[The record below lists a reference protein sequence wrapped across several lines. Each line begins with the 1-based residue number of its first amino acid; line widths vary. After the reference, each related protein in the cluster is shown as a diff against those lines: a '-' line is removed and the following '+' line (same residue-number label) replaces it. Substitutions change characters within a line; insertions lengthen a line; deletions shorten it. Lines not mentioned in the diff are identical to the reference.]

1 MTPFTIF
8 VNDQEL
14 AVLPEQANSLDAI
27 ALSEQQFHVLK
38 NDVNYKA
45 NIETT
50 DYANKSYTIKVN
62 GTRYNVKIADRYDR
76 LIQQMGI
83 SVGGATKSNHVQS
96 PMPGLVLS
104 IFVSAGQTVAKGDN
118 LLILEAMKMENV
130 IKATGDGVVKSI
142 KVQQGAVVE
151 KRQLLIEME

>member
-8 VNDQEL
+8 VNQQEL
-14 AVLPEQANSLDAI
+14 SVLPEQAKTLDAI
-27 ALSEQQFHVLK
+27 AVGEQQFHVLK

-45 NIETT
+45 SIETA

-62 GTRYNVKIADRYDR
+62 GTRYEVKIADVYDR

-83 SVGGATKSNHVQS
+83 SSGGATKSNNVQS

-104 IFVSAGQTVAKGDN
+104 ILVSEGQSVEKGDN
-118 LLILEAMKMENV
+118 LLILEAMKMEN
-130 IKATGDGVVKSI
+130 ILKATGKGVIKSI
-142 KVQQGAVVE
+142 QVQQGAVVE
-151 KRQLLIEME
+151 KRQLLITME

>member
-8 VNDQEL
+8 VNEQEL
-14 AVLPEQANSLDAI
+14 SVLPEQAKNLDAI
-27 ALSEQQFHVLK
+27 AVGDQQFHVLK

-45 NIETT
+45 SIETA

-62 GTRYNVKIADRYDR
+62 GTSYTVKIADIYDR
-76 LIQQMGI
+76 LIQKMGI
-83 SVGGATKSNHVQS
+83 STGGTTKSNNVQS

-104 IFVSAGQTVAKGDN
+104 ILVSEGQTVVKGDN

-142 KVQQGAVVE
+142 HVQQGAVVE

>member
-8 VNDQEL
+8 VNEQEL
-14 AVLPEQANSLDAI
+14 AVLPEQAKTLDAI
-27 ALSEQQFHVLK
+27 AVGEHQFHVLK
-38 NDVNYKA
+38 NDVSYKA
-45 NIETT
+45 SIETA

-62 GTRYNVKIADRYDR
+62 GTNYNVKIADVYDR

-83 SVGGATKSNHVQS
+83 SSGGATKSNNVQS

-104 IFVSAGQTVAKGDN
+104 ILVSEGQTVAKGDN

-130 IKATGDGVVKSI
+130 IKATGDGIVKSI
-142 KVQQGAVVE
+142 KIQQGAVVE
-151 KRQLLIEME
+151 KRQLLIEMA

>member
-8 VNDQEL
+8 VNEQEL
-14 AVLPEQANSLDAI
+14 AVLPEQAKKLDAI
-27 ALSEQQFHVLK
+27 AVGDHQFHVLK
-38 NDVNYKA
+38 NDVSYKA
-45 NIETT
+45 SIETA

-62 GTRYNVKIADRYDR
+62 GTNYNVKIADIYDR

-83 SVGGATKSNHVQS
+83 SSGGATKSNNVQS

-104 IFVSAGQTVAKGDN
+104 ILVSEGQTVAKGDN

-142 KVQQGAVVE
+142 KIQQGAVVE
-151 KRQLLIEME
+151 KRQLLIEMA